1 MWYDKYTFYNK
12 QNPLNEGHDIINLEQ
27 VWQDKLPTEF
37 FLPDELLELLQF
49 SNGGGIIN
57 GNREFGYLS
66 LIDMRNY
73 YFDYKLSKYTP
84 LFLPVA
90 FNGGGIF
97 YAYDFRNPKNI
108 TIVAV
113 DAGDLEYESSIVI
126 GQTLDEV
133 LSKTNDIVEE
143 LDKIRTPIEFTEDE
157 KQIIELRK
165 QLAYLNANRNGIDT
179 KTYLLAK
186 RKLES
191 QIKELRFPI

>member
-1 MWYDKYTFYNK
+1 MWYDKYTFYKK
-12 QNPLNEGHDIINLEQ
+12 QKRLIDEYPEINLQ
-27 VWQDKLPTEF
+27 QIWNNKLPTDF

-57 GNREFGYLS
+57 GNRDFGYFS

-97 YAYDFRNPKNI
+97 YAYDFRDPKNI
-108 TIVAV
+108 RIVAA

-126 GQTLDEV
+126 GETLDEV

-143 LDKIRTPIEFTEDE
+143 LDKIRTPILFTEDE

-165 QLAYLNANRNGIDT
+165 QLAYLNANRNSIDT
-179 KTYLLAK
+179 KSYLLAK

-191 QIKELRFPI
+191 QIKQLKFFI